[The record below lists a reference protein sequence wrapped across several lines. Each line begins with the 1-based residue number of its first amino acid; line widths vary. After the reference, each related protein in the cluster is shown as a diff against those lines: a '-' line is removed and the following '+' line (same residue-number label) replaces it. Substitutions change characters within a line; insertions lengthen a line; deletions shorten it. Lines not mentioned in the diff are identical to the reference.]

1 LQQVFW
7 NVLKNA
13 VKFTPSQGTIV
24 LTTRESP
31 NGVEVE
37 ISDNGIGM
45 TPGEMAR
52 SFETFSQGDH
62 ALSSSTHRF
71 GGLGLGLA
79 ISRVLVEMHKGNIS
93 VRSPGR
99 GQGTTFTVCLPLIKQ
114 PTSAIG
120 VEPRPAAPAAMEPV
134 GCGTRLLLVED
145 HDITRATIDR
155 LLTRRGY
162 AVKAASC
169 SKDAVQLAMSNAFDL
184 VISDIGLPDGD
195 GYALMKELRI
205 RHGLRGIALTGYGM
219 EDDIERGRDAG
230 FVAHLTKPVDVQKL
244 AAVLKQ
250 MHPMN

>member
-1 LQQVFW
+1 
-7 NVLKNA
+7 
-13 VKFTPSQGTIV
+13 
-24 LTTRESP
+24 
-31 NGVEVE
+31 VE

-45 TPGEMAR
+45 TANEMAR

-79 ISRVLVEMHKGNIS
+79 ISRVLVEMHKGKIS

-99 GQGTTFTVCLPLIKQ
+99 GQGTTFTVWLPLIKD
-114 PTSAIG
+114 PAIANS
-120 VEPRPAAPAAMEPV
+120 VEPRAAIPTLPEPG

-145 HDITRATIDR
+145 HDITRTTIDR

-162 AVKAASC
+162 EVKSASC
-169 SKDAVQLAMSNAFDL
+169 SKDAVQLAMANAFDL

-195 GYALMKELRI
+195 GYALMKDLRKQY
-205 RHGLRGIALTGYGM
+205 GLRGIALTGYGM